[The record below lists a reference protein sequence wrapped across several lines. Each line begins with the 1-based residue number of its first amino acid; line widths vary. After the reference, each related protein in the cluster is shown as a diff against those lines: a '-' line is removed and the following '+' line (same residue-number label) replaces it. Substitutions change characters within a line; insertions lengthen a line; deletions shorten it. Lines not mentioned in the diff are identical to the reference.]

1 MQIQTV
7 SSESGEPSTQPFIV
21 IYKDGSMLAISAVRY
36 EFQPGSDWLRFYK
49 AADVPN
55 QSMFRLSHIRTIVA
69 KDELAEVPAFIDMQN
84 QFTKIID
91 RLDKIE
97 QAVF

>member
-7 SSESGEPSTQPFIV
+7 SNESGEPSTQPFIV

-36 EFQPGSDWLRFYK
+36 EFQPGGDWLQFYK
-49 AADVPN
+49 AHDVPN
-55 QSMFRLSHIRTIVA
+55 KSRVRVSHIRTIVA
-69 KDELAEVPAFIDMQN
+69 KDELAEVPAFIEMQN
-84 QFTKIID
+84 QFTKIME

-97 QAVF
+97 DAVF